1 MGYRLKEQTITVRL
15 DGDYAGAEI
24 TGLKSLTWGALSEIV
39 LLTQQVKTDD
49 KIATEADKQVDRA
62 RQAELL
68 PKIEAWLKDWLRAW
82 NLEDPQGNAIVLG
95 DFRALDSGLVFA
107 MFNAMSGAL
116 SSGNALPP
124 ASGATSTQASSA
136 G

>member
-116 SSGNALPP
+116 SSGNAL
-124 ASGATSTQASSA
+124 
-136 G
+136 